1 MEIPEDI
8 RNLTFEEAR
17 NQLEELVRRMESGN
31 LPLEQLINAYERGA
45 FLASHC
51 RDLLAGLQR
60 QHSQRDIRQRSV
72 FPDTVV
78 NVNTSDP
85 PGNIDADAAVVF
97 YRLQRFIGSSRT
109 RSSR

>member
-60 QHSQRDIRQRSV
+60 RVEVII
-72 FPDTVV
+72 
-78 NVNTSDP
+78 NGNDP
-85 PGNIDADAAVVF
+85 QAREARCTEFAPEANQGDRRTADPF
-97 YRLQRFIGSSRT
+97 
-109 RSSR
+109 